1 MDLEKEESKN
11 QLFLKMLDYPK
22 NPFLEYKKYDSVD
35 RTLIR
40 QGFMAA
46 PVSKQ

>member
-1 MDLEKEESKN
+1 MRKAPYYSC
-11 QLFLKMLDYPK
+11 FVS
-22 NPFLEYKKYDSVD
+22 FLEYKKYDSVD